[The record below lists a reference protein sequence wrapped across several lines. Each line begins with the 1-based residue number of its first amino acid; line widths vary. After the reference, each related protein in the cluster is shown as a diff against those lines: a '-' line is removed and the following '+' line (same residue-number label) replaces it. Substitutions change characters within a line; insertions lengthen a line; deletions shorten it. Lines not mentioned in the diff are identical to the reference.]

1 MLPTLIEI
9 HFDTPLSQA
18 VLYVVAVL
26 LFGYGIWAGWRNAPG
41 SVDRKSG
48 KELPPT
54 KEQRT
59 RRAVI
64 YGVTFAVL
72 IDVGLH
78 YALPAT
84 AFLGGRGEGFPLHT
98 YGLMLMSGFIA
109 AIMVSARLAER
120 EWGGAEG
127 VRRRNDAMDLA
138 VWIVLSAF
146 VGSKILFI
154 LVTPKEFLDGLKHVF
169 SDPSRLVGAL
179 GGGFV
184 FYGGFIGASAAVWW
198 FCRKRKLPFLRF
210 ADVIAP
216 TVALGQAFGR
226 LGCFAAGCCW
236 GKPASL
242 HVPWAVRFPGA
253 SRAMDIFGQ
262 HASTVASAWA
272 SQSQELQRWVIESTG
287 QVFDHPVPG
296 AIRIGDWVTQH
307 GTTLP
312 IHPTQLYESLAQLL
326 LFVALMIARRYR
338 RFHGQIV
345 ALYLIGYSI
354 IRTTVE
360 LFRGDLERGTLHG
373 WIDQVPLDAWW
384 NISTSQLISL
394 VMFVCG
400 VALLV
405 RGAPRSRGLSPTSGA
420 QPA

>member
-1 MLPTLIEI
+1 VLPTLIQLR
-9 HFDTPLSQA
+9 FDTPLSQA
-18 VLYVVAVL
+18 LLYLAAVL
-26 LFGYGIWAGWRNAPG
+26 LLGYGVWAGWRNAPG
-41 SVDRKSG
+41 SVDRKTG
-48 KELPPT
+48 KALPPT
-54 KEQRT
+54 REQRT
-59 RRAVI
+59 QRAAL
-64 YGVTFAVL
+64 YGVLFAAL
-72 IDVGLH
+72 IYLGLH
-78 YALPAT
+78 YALPST
-84 AFLGGRGEGFPLHT
+84 AVLGSKGEGLPLHT
-98 YGLMLMSGFIA
+98 YGLMLMAGFVA

-127 VRRRNDAMDLA
+127 VRRRNDVMDLA
-138 VWIVLSAF
+138 VWVVVSAF

-154 LVTPKEFLDGLKHVF
+154 LVTPKDFLDGLAKAF

-184 FYGGFIGASAAVWW
+184 FYGGFIGATAAVWW
-198 FCRKRKLPFLRF
+198 FCRDRKISFLRL

-236 GKPASL
+236 GKPASV
-242 HVPWAVRFPGA
+242 HVPWAVKFPGFG
-253 SRAMDIFGQ
+253 RALDIVGHQ
-262 HASTVASAWA
+262 TAGAIAWD
-272 SQSQELQRWVIESTG
+272 SQGQELRRWVIESTG

-296 AIRIGDWVTQH
+296 AIRISDWVAQH

-326 LFVALMIARRYR
+326 LFVGLMIARRYR
-338 RFHGQIV
+338 RVQGHLH
-345 ALYLIGYSI
+345 ALYLIGYAI

-360 LFRGDLERGTLHG
+360 LFRGDFERGTLHKV
-373 WIDQVPLDAWW
+373 IDQVPLDAWW

-394 VMFVCG
+394 VMFALG
-400 VALLV
+400 VTLLV
-405 RGAPRSRGLSPTSGA
+405 RRPSGSRELPTASGA

>member
-1 MLPTLIEI
+1 MLPTLIDI
-9 HFDTPLSQA
+9 HFDTPFAQA
-18 VLYVVAVL
+18 VLYVLAVL
-26 LFGYGIWAGWRNAPG
+26 LLGYGIWAGWRNAPG
-41 SVDRKSG
+41 SVDAKTG
-48 KELPPT
+48 KALPPT
-54 KEQRT
+54 SEQRT
-59 RRAVI
+59 RRAVV
-64 YGVTFAVL
+64 YGVLFAVL
-72 IDVGLH
+72 IYVGLG
-78 YALPAT
+78 YALPST
-84 AFLGGRGEGFPLHT
+84 AFLGGKGEGFPLHT
-98 YGLMLMSGFIA
+98 YGLMLMSGFLA

-138 VWIVLSAF
+138 VWIVVSAF

-154 LVTPKEFLDGLKHVF
+154 LVTPKEFLAGLKHLS
-169 SDPSRLVGAL
+169 SDSSRLVGAL

-184 FYGGFIGASAAVWW
+184 FYGGFIGATAAVWW

-236 GKPASL
+236 GVPASL

-262 HASTVASAWA
+262 QTSGAIAWS
-272 SQSQELQRWVIESTG
+272 SQSGELKRWVIESTG

-296 AIRIGDWVTQH
+296 AIRIGDWVAQH

-338 RFHGQIV
+338 RFHGQIL

-394 VMFVCG
+394 VMFVLG
-400 VALLV
+400 VSLLV
-405 RGAPRSRGLSPTSGA
+405 RRAPWAGRLSSASGA

>member
-1 MLPTLIEI
+1 VLPTLIQI
-9 HFDTPLSQA
+9 RFDTLVSQ
-18 VLYVVAVL
+18 VVAYL
-26 LFGYGIWAGWRNAPG
+26 LSALLLGYGIREGWRNAPG
-41 SVDRKSG
+41 SLDKKG

-54 KEQRT
+54 REQRAS
-59 RRAVI
+59 RATVW
-64 YGVTFAVL
+64 GVLFLIVL
-72 IDVGLH
+72 FLGLH
-78 YALPAT
+78 YALPST
-84 AFLGGRGEGFPLHT
+84 AFLGGKGEGLPLHT
-98 YGLMLMSGFIA
+98 YGLMLMAGFVA
-109 AIMVSARLAER
+109 AILVSARLAQR

-138 VWIVLSAF
+138 VWVVVSAF

-154 LVTPKEFLDGLKHVF
+154 IVTPKDFLDGLKHLF
-169 SDPSRLVGAL
+169 TDPSRLVSAL

-184 FYGGFIGASAAVWW
+184 FYGGFIGAAAAVWW
-198 FCRKRKLPFLRF
+198 FCRERKIPFLRL

-242 HVPWAVRFPGA
+242 HLPWAIRFPTAAHDLLGHLTGGA
-253 SRAMDIFGQ
+253 IA
-262 HASTVASAWA
+262 AS
-272 SQSQELQRWVIESTG
+272 SQLEDTRRWVIESTG
-287 QVFDHPVPG
+287 QVFDHAVPG
-296 AIRIGDWVTQH
+296 AIRVSDWVARH

-326 LFVALMIARRYR
+326 LFVGLMIARRYR
-338 RFHGQIV
+338 RFHGQIL

-360 LFRGDLERGTLHG
+360 MFRGDFERGTLHQV
-373 WIDQVPLDAWW
+373 IDQVPLDAWW

-394 VMFVCG
+394 VMFALG
-400 VALLV
+400 VTLLV
-405 RGAPRSRGLSPTSGA
+405 RRPSAAGELASASGA

>member
-1 MLPTLIEI
+1 VLPTLIQLR
-9 HFDTPLSQA
+9 FDTPLSQGI
-18 VLYVVAVL
+18 LYLLAVL
-26 LFGYGIWAGWRNAPG
+26 LLGYGIWAGWRNAPG
-41 SVDRKSG
+41 SVDRKTG

-54 KEQRT
+54 REQQT
-59 RRAVI
+59 QRAVI
-64 YGVTFAVL
+64 YGVLFAVL
-72 IDVGLH
+72 IYLGLH
-78 YALPAT
+78 YALPPT
-84 AFLGGRGEGFPLHT
+84 AFLGGKGEGFPLHT
-98 YGLMLMSGFIA
+98 YGLMLMAGFVA

-120 EWGGAEG
+120 EWGGTEG
-127 VRRRNDAMDLA
+127 LKRRNDVMDLA
-138 VWIVLSAF
+138 VWVVVSAL

-154 LVTPKEFLDGLKHVF
+154 VVTPRDFRDGLAHAF

-198 FCRKRKLPFLRF
+198 FCRSRKLPFLRL

-216 TVALGQAFGR
+216 TVALGQGFGR

-236 GKPASL
+236 GKPASMHL
-242 HVPWAVRFPGA
+242 PWGVRFPGIPKA
-253 SRAMDIFGQ
+253 LDLFGHQ
-262 HASTVASAWA
+262 TAGAIAWE
-272 SQSQELQRWVIESTG
+272 SQARDVGRWVIESTG

-296 AIRIGDWVTQH
+296 AIQVSQWVAQH

-360 LFRGDLERGTLHG
+360 LFRGDFERGTLHQL
-373 WIDQVPLDAWW
+373 IEQVPLDAWW

-394 VMFVCG
+394 VMFALG
-400 VALLV
+400 LTLLV
-405 RGAPRSRGLSPTSGA
+405 RRPFGSRELPSTSGA

>member
-9 HFDTPLSQA
+9 RFATPFAQG

-26 LFGYGIWAGWRNAPG
+26 LLAYGVWAGWRNAPG
-41 SVDRKSG
+41 KVDRKSG
-48 KELPPT
+48 KALPPT

-59 RRAVI
+59 QRAGI
-64 YGVTFAVL
+64 YGVLFAAL
-72 IDVGLH
+72 IYVGLR
-78 YALPAT
+78 YALPST
-84 AFLGGRGEGFPLHT
+84 AFLGGKGEGFPLHT
-98 YGLMLMSGFIA
+98 YGLMLMSGFVA

-127 VRRRNDAMDLA
+127 VRRRDDVMDLA
-138 VWIVLSAF
+138 VWVVVSAF

-154 LVTPKEFLDGLKHVF
+154 LVTPKDFFDGLASAF
-169 SDPSRLVGAL
+169 RDPSRLLGAL

-184 FYGGFIGASAAVWW
+184 FYGGFIGATAAVWW
-198 FCRKRKLPFLRF
+198 FCRERKISFLRL
-210 ADVIAP
+210 ADVIVP

-226 LGCFAAGCCW
+226 LGCFSAGCCW
-236 GKPASL
+236 GKPASVHL
-242 HVPWAVRFPGA
+242 PWAVRFPGA
-253 SRAMDIFGQ
+253 GRALDIFGQ
-262 HASTVASAWA
+262 HTSGAIAWA
-272 SQSQELQRWVIESTG
+272 SQAEELKRWVIESTG

-296 AIRIGDWVTQH
+296 AVRIGDWVAQH

-326 LFVALMIARRYR
+326 LFAALMIARRYR
-338 RFHGQIV
+338 RFHGQIL

-360 LFRGDLERGTLHG
+360 LYRGDFERGTLHKL
-373 WIDQVPLDAWW
+373 IDQVPLEAWW

-394 VMFVCG
+394 VMFALG

-405 RGAPRSRGLSPTSGA
+405 RGAPRGGSLSSASGT